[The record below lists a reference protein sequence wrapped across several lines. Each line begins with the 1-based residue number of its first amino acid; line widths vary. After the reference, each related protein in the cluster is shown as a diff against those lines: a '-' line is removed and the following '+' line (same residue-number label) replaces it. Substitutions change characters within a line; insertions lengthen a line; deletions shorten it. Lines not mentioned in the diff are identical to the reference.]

1 MTGRGTIVGINTGK
15 SIDFATKTK
24 AVGFAK
30 LHRKLV
36 TLRENMTVI
45 KIFVELP
52 GQWNPPYVKTC
63 YQKHDT
69 S

>member
-1 MTGRGTIVGINTGK
+1 MMHIGPRGVGVIIYWQEEELLLELTRENVL
-15 SIDFATKTK
+15 ILLPKTK

-45 KIFVELP
+45 KIFVEVP
-52 GQWNPPYVKTC
+52 
-63 YQKHDT
+63 